1 MLEVTLVFVIVI
13 SLRIEAQHN
22 TTQHN
27 TGLRPLAFNSST
39 GSALIHIQNTS

>member
-13 SLRIEAQHN
+13 SLRIEA
-22 TTQHN
+22 QHN